1 MEAYF
6 GSHFKADEQQ
16 SNEYKLTLDRR
27 MLIMEDGSLKGRL
40 TPTLSE
46 LWCYVYY
53 LWSSSNKS
61 EAMKK

>member
-40 TPTLSE
+40 TPTR
-46 LWCYVYY
+46 
-53 LWSSSNKS
+53 
-61 EAMKK
+61 